1 MEVRSIIREACSRV
15 NIVPR
20 RQAIAGDIQETAFKL
35 LKGIVSKYNC
45 DSLLNFTQNSF
56 IVNNSR
62 YIHIY
67 DETDYMAGKYNYYGD
82 VFDDLPDVTEDMY
95 VNNAMALVKET
106 SNAAFSAGKRDYG
119 SYVQYYWQGHQLR
132 EPYSSRVQQMK
143 LYMSMEHFQVHD
155 VAKINSIYLVSLAGQ
170 PYMENYELKFVPAYK
185 FDSYTNDS
193 NIYTVTEKSE
203 GEWFIELKPIV
214 AAMNY
219 RLKINYNEA
228 IEFDIDSD
236 LFIPDNYVELLIVAL
251 AHKLAIQY
259 PRLDDAQMQR
269 LETEVKV
276 LVDNVRTPKAITRS
290 IIREDY
296 FDNWAGRMT
305 QAQLLG
311 GGWI

>member
-1 MEVRSIIREACSRV
+1 MAAVRDIIREACSRI
-15 NIVPR
+15 NLVPR
-20 RQAIAGDIQETAFKL
+20 RQAIPGDIEESAYRL
-35 LKGIVSKYNC
+35 LKGVVNKYNK
-45 DSLLNFTQNSF
+45 DNLLSFSQNSF

-67 DETDYMAGKYNYYGD
+67 DETDFMKGKDNLYFDTVDEMEAYPLVQDD
-82 VFDDLPDVTEDMY
+82 VDNKV
-95 VNNAMALVKET
+95 MALCKEKPD
-106 SNAAFSAGKRDYG
+106 NMYRAADVMG
-119 SYVQYYWQGHQLR
+119 SYVWQEYAIDTGLFR
-132 EPYSSRVQQMK
+132 IQQMK
-143 LYMSMEHFQVHD
+143 LYMSMEHFHVQD

-193 NIYTVTEKSE
+193 NIYTVIEKSE
-203 GEWFIELKPIV
+203 GEWLIQLKPIV
-214 AAMNY
+214 AGLNY
-219 RLKINYNEA
+219 RLKVNYNEA

-269 LETEVKV
+269 LETEVRV

-311 GGWI
+311 GGWV